1 MKDIKKVIKVEHKTE
16 NSSYLY
22 RIYVDNIGDIEKGDR
37 ILVPLHGKSSVHPA
51 TVSRVYTNHKGK
63 TWIEVRD
70 NFKPCLYVWTTE
82 SYRLNPNGSR
92 YKVGVVNWQS
102 VQNRLKQTDTTGVI
116 EKIELV
122 EIFEL
127 DSKSPED
134 TMKVE
139 YYIHNHPSLTRIR
152 KDREGVIGDYV
163 TQIKPVILEAIAKFN
178 VKKAADIP
186 SIMIPRYYQSDC
198 VEENIQA
205 FQEHDRITDILTC
218 SSGKSYLGFLTYTQ
232 GFVLGNLKVNKNI
245 VLLFVPNIQLVRQT
259 SNDWITAAR
268 SSGLSLRSITVGGVK
283 GSIQDPTE
291 LAARIEEATKD
302 SITLITC
309 TYQSSGIVST
319 ALKITDTEVDLTICD
334 EVHRLTGSNK
344 KVWSNV
350 LYNHF
355 IKSRKRLFF
364 TASPVEYTEA
374 SFGYSGLENKEK
386 YGPTVFKYS
395 FRDLQLD
402 GYAAPLELLGV
413 ELDKDVYLNLQ
424 DSFESKKNIIQENL
438 LNFQDISLTEIPE
451 EFNTDEGSFV
461 FFIMLHNTLISL
473 RDGLFTHPLIYAN
486 SHNRLKIFM
495 AALKTLAPDYNVN
508 IDYLEIFSSGDDI
521 DSRINKLKKDFT
533 NAKIGVAGNVY
544 CLQEGI
550 SINAVDGIVL
560 IDPRSSGP
568 AIVQILG
575 RPVRLDSN
583 NPNKVARVL
592 LPILLEKSISGTKL
606 HPGFH
611 KTSME
616 WILALAAADS
626 DFENIILEDM
636 SFISSKKREGIDERE
651 AVLNH
656 NKKAIPRGREKKR
669 TDVILDK
676 VDFEEFTKT
685 AVLKKIISTKSN
697 TLVFN
702 QTEEGKLRKISRD
715 AHVFINKHLIPL
727 ENGLYNYNTRNQKKY
742 TELIKSKYA
751 YTEEFSIEANI
762 GRKDAE
768 RILIECGLKKLLEVS
783 TKLDVVNTENTV
795 KSLFE

>member
-1 MKDIKKVIKVEHKTE
+1 MKDISKVLKVQHRTE

-22 RIYVDNIGDIEKGDR
+22 RIYVDSIKGIERGDR
-37 ILVPLHGKSSVHPA
+37 ILVPLHGEDNVHPV

-63 TWIEVRD
+63 KWIEVRD
-70 NFKPCLYVWTTE
+70 NFKPCIYVWTTE

-127 DSKSPED
+127 DSKSPEE

-139 YYIHNHPSLTRIR
+139 SYIHNHSSLTRIR

-163 TQIKPVILEAIAKFN
+163 TQIKPVILEAIGKFN

-186 SIMIPRYYQSDC
+186 SIIIPRYYQTDF
-198 VEENIQA
+198 VDTVKQA
-205 FQEHDRITDILTC
+205 FLKHDRATGVLTC
-218 SSGKSYLGFLTYTQ
+218 SSGKSFLGYLTYIK
-232 GFVLGNLKVNKNI
+232 GFVQGPLQVNKNI

-259 SNDWITAAR
+259 SNDWVTAAR
-268 SSGLSLRSITVGGVK
+268 SSGVPLRSITVGGVK

-291 LAARIEEATKD
+291 LAARIGEATKET
-302 SITLITC
+302 ITLITC
-309 TYQSSGIVST
+309 TYQSAGIVST

-334 EVHRLTGSNK
+334 EVHRLTGSDK

-374 SFGYSGLENKEK
+374 SFGYSGLENQEK

-395 FRDLQLD
+395 FRDHQLD

-413 ELDKDVYLNLQ
+413 ELNNEVYLEIQ

-438 LNFQDISLTEIPE
+438 LNFKDISLTEIPE

-461 FFIMLHNTLISL
+461 FFIMLHNTLIAL

-495 AALKTLAPDYNVN
+495 AALKALAPEYNVN

-550 SINAVDGIVL
+550 SINAVDGVVL

-575 RPVRLDSN
+575 RPVRLDST
-583 NPNKVARVL
+583 NPNKIARVL
-592 LPILLEKSISGTKL
+592 LPILLEKSTSGTKL

-626 DFENIILEDM
+626 DFENIVLEDM
-636 SFISSKKREGIDERE
+636 SFISSKKRQGIDERE
-651 AVLNH
+651 AVLKH
-656 NKKAIPRGREKKR
+656 SKKPIPRAREKKS
-669 TDVILDK
+669 TDIILER
-676 VDFEEFTKT
+676 VDFKEFTKS
-685 AVLKKIISTKSN
+685 AVLKEIISTKRNISA
-697 TLVFN
+697 FN
-702 QTEEGKLRKISRD
+702 QTNEGKLHKISRD

-727 ENGLYNYNTRNQKKY
+727 ENGLYSYNRRNQKKY
-742 TELIKSKYA
+742 TELIKSKDA

-762 GRKDAE
+762 GRKNAE
-768 RILIECGLKKLLEVS
+768 RILIECGLEKLIEVS
-783 TKLDVVNTENTV
+783 TKLDAINSEKTI